1 MAHTRRPLA
10 TISIHNNTN
19 DLGPVDLYWLHQV
32 ETRCRDVVES
42 FIVSSSAALALS
54 CASSP

>member
-19 DLGPVDLYWLHQV
+19 DLGPVDL
-32 ETRCRDVVES
+32 
-42 FIVSSSAALALS
+42 SSKHKTSEAAFVLGYLVAKLKYF
-54 CASSP
+54 